1 MGIIENFV
9 KLFGIKEESK
19 NFSNFSRDLC
29 HFSVKMT
36 RTKQTRRPKGRGKPM
51 LPPRLRREAQK
62 QAPFDIVLDV
72 PNFPRLKNPE
82 NKDNSFFS
90 EALMKRIQE
99 LTPSQEDQTLL
110 TDFVNKI
117 Q

>member
-1 MGIIENFV
+1 
-9 KLFGIKEESK
+9 
-19 NFSNFSRDLC
+19 
-29 HFSVKMT
+29 
-36 RTKQTRRPKGRGKPM
+36 M
-51 LPPRLRREAQK
+51 LPPRLRRKEQK

-82 NKDNSFFS
+82 DKDNSFFS

-117 Q
+117 QTILYGLIVDPGMLFRNERKL